1 MAGMSRQQEFEV
13 TGHITSTVRTHIGMG
28 FLLPSPKRGI
38 WKRSRRDIWEGLEVG
53 KRREH

>member
-13 TGHITSTVRTHIGMG
+13 TGHITSTVRTHIGMD